1 MSDHDQNQDQQ
12 DNRSPEE
19 IEADINKTRSHL
31 DDTLS
36 DFQERFSSD
45 HMMHSAMEYVKS
57 DSARDYFSNLG
68 RSVRDN
74 PMPAALIG
82 VGIGWLIYSSN
93 SSSRGSVPNH
103 FNDKRQ
109 KRARHAAAETTP
121 QTHEYDEL
129 YDEPLF
135 DEPLYSEGA
144 SIDQHRQGQSSSD
157 SGGLGQRAK
166 GALHEAGD
174 RARNM
179 KSGAGERAHN
189 MKSGASDRMQ
199 RMRQGS
205 SDRFNDASS
214 KARDAGSWLSD
225 MAHEN
230 PVAAGAL
237 GLAAG
242 ALLGSL
248 LPTSRAE
255 QRAMGDT
262 RDHLVDRASEMG
274 SEQLD
279 RASDKAQEAA
289 DKHASDDNDSSKNDQ
304 KSSSDGDQKSSN
316 DRTQQSSNDRTQPSS
331 SSRGPL
337 SSDSSDS
344 EPRLGSTSTD
354 HVPGNTPRS

>member
-19 IEADINKTRSHL
+19 IEADIDKTRSHL

-93 SSSRGSVPNH
+93 SDSSRGGVPTR

-109 KRARHAAAETTP
+109 KRARHAAAETEP

-144 SIDQHRQGQSSSD
+144 SIDQHRQGSSSSD

-166 GALHEAGD
+166 GALHGAGD

-189 MKSGASDRMQ
+189 VKSGASDRMQ

-205 SDRFNDASS
+205 SDRLHNASS
-214 KARDAGSWLSD
+214 KARDTGSWLSD

-289 DKHASDDNDSSKNDQ
+289 DKHASDDNGSSHRDQ
-304 KSSSDGDQKSSN
+304 K
-316 DRTQQSSNDRTQPSS
+316 
-331 SSRGPL
+331 

-344 EPRLGSTSTD
+344 EPRFGSSTSTD
-354 HVPGNTPRS
+354 HVPGNTRPGS

>member
-1 MSDHDQNQDQQ
+1 MSDQDHNQDQQ
-12 DNRSPEE
+12 DTRSPEE

-74 PMPAALIG
+74 PLPAAMIG
-82 VGIGWLIYSSN
+82 VGIGWLIYSQN
-93 SSSRGSVPNH
+93 SSSSHNDVPTR

-109 KRARHAAAETTP
+109 KQARHAAADTTP

-144 SIDQHRQGQSSSD
+144 SVDQYSSGQSGQNHD
-157 SGGLGQRAK
+157 GGLRQRASDAMH
-166 GALHEAGD
+166 GAGD

-179 KSGAGERAHN
+179 KSGAGEKAHN
-189 MKSGASDRMQ
+189 LKSGASDRMH
-199 RMRQGS
+199 RMKQGS
-205 SDRFNDASS
+205 SDRLHGASS
-214 KARDAGSWLSD
+214 RARDAGSWLSD
-225 MAHEN
+225 MAHDN

-248 LPTSRAE
+248 LPASRAE

-289 DKHASDDNDSSKNDQ
+289 DKHASDDNDGNDR
-304 KSSSDGDQKSSN
+304 DQTSSN
-316 DRTQQSSNDRTQPSS
+316 DRDQNASSDRSPSS
-331 SSRGPL
+331 SDSRNT
-337 SSDSSDS
+337 
-344 EPRLGSTSTD
+344 EPRSGSSTSTD
-354 HVPGNTPRS
+354 HVRGNTRPGS

>member
-1 MSDHDQNQDQQ
+1 MSDQDQNQDQQ
-12 DNRSPEE
+12 DTRSPEE

-68 RSVRDN
+68 RSIRDN

-82 VGIGWLIYSSN
+82 VGVGWLIYSGN
-93 SSSRGSVPNH
+93 SSSGRNDVPSH
-103 FNDKRQ
+103 LNDKRQ

-135 DEPLYSEGA
+135 DEPLYSEGE
-144 SIDQHRQGQSSSD
+144 SVDRYYSSQQQE
-157 SGGLGQRAK
+157 GGMRQRASDAVH
-166 GALHEAGD
+166 GAGD
-174 RARNM
+174 RARSM
-179 KSGAGERAHN
+179 KDGAGERAHN
-189 MKSGASDRMQ
+189 LKSGAGDRMQ
-199 RMRQGS
+199 RMKQGS
-205 SDRFNDASS
+205 SDRLHGASS
-214 KARDAGSWLSD
+214 KARDTGSWLSD
-225 MAHEN
+225 MAHDN

-248 LPTSRAE
+248 LPASRAE

-262 RDHLVDRASEMG
+262 RDQLVDRASEVG
-274 SEQLD
+274 SEKMEQ
-279 RASDKAQEAA
+279 ASEKAQESA
-289 DKHASDDNDSSKNDQ
+289 DKKMSDDNG
-304 KSSSDGDQKSSN
+304 SSSQRG
-316 DRTQQSSNDRTQPSS
+316 RT
-331 SSRGPL
+331 
-337 SSDSSDS
+337 SSDSGDS
-344 EPRLGSTSTD
+344 EPRSGSTSTD
-354 HVPGNTPRS
+354 HVPGNTRSGL